1 MIMSLVEIK
10 EAVDKLLPEDL
21 AKLAA
26 HIARRDKLAWD
37 MEIEEDFFPGGKHEK
52 TLKRI
57 DAEIDAGNFTALP

>member
-1 MIMSLVEIK
+1 MSLVEIE
-10 EAVDKLLPEDL
+10 EAVDKLPPEDL

-37 MEIEEDFFPGGKHEK
+37 MEIEEDFSPGGKHEK
-52 TLKRI
+52 TLERI